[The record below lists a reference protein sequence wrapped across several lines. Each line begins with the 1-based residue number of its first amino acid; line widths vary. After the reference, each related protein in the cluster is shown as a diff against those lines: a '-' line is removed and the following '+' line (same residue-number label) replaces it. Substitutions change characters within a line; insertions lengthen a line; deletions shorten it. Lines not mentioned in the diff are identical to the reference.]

1 MKPVT
6 KFKKPGTRNMEHG
19 TCFVPWFMRST
30 PEALHGKFVYISNLS
45 FETWLKAAVRL
56 TEFLQW
62 LTAKIGV

>member
-1 MKPVT
+1 
-6 KFKKPGTRNMEHG
+6 MEHG
-19 TCFVPWFMRST
+19 TCSVPWFMRST

-62 LTAKIGV
+62 LTAKMGV